1 MNERIQT
8 FEEFFPYY
16 LGQHSLPATRALHY
30 IGTTLFLASLVAFA
44 VTLQWP
50 YILLAV
56 FVGYLFAWIGHFF
69 IEHNRPATFTYPGW
83 SFISDLKMYFLF
95 VTGQIGKHL
104 EAAGVGVVAEPVAE
118 HEPTI
123 TAEPDPE
130 PEPTIAVKPE
140 PNPEPEPTITPE
152 PEPTVAVEP
161 QADPDPEPR
170 QE

>member
-50 YILLAV
+50 YILLAI

-104 EAAGVGVVAEPVAE
+104 EAAGVGVVAEPAAE
-118 HEPTI
+118 LEPTI

-130 PEPTIAVKPE
+130 PEPIVTAE
-140 PNPEPEPTITPE
+140 PDPEPEPTLTAEPDPE
-152 PEPTVAVEP
+152 
-161 QADPDPEPR
+161 PEPR

>member
-1 MNERIQT
+1 MGARIQT
-8 FEEFFPYY
+8 FEEFFTYY

-50 YILLAV
+50 YLLFAV
-56 FVGYLFAWIGHFF
+56 VIGYFFAWIGHFF

-95 VTGQIGKHL
+95 VSGQLGKHL
-104 EAAGVGVVAEPVAE
+104 EAAGVGAVSEPAP
-118 HEPTI
+118 EPNIASDPEPPI
-123 TAEPDPE
+123 TTE
-130 PEPTIAVKPE
+130 PEPTLTAE
-140 PNPEPEPTITPE
+140 PPPD
-152 PEPTVAVEP
+152 
-161 QADPDPEPR
+161 QDPEPR